1 MFGLI
6 KTYPIYIMEPG
17 TVDAFGYADD
27 YTTIDEFEGVI
38 DYLTGNRHN
47 DFRTIHPDT
56 THIIIT
62 DFNPDLI
69 DLLSADKGT
78 KLMDGAGTVYD
89 ILNIDDPA
97 RQGHHL
103 EIEVQSTMGG
113 GQDG

>member
-6 KTYPIYIMEPG
+6 QTHPMYIIEPG
-17 TVDAFGYADD
+17 TTDAFNFAID

-38 DYLTGNRHN
+38 DYLTGDRRN

-69 DLLSADKGT
+69 ELLSADRGT
-78 KLMDGAGTVYD
+78 KLKDGEGVVYD
-89 ILNIDDPA
+89 VLNVDDPA

-103 EIEVQSTMGG
+103 EIEVARSTGG
-113 GQDG
+113 GHND